1 MWRLLL
7 RFGSGAEG
15 SITGTITRYFQG
27 EGTAGEGQR
36 QICARDSKW
45 AALFRK
51 SRDKDVTKGWRA
63 EGEELRATEA
73 SHRPALSGN
82 PGDSGALPAR
92 GLTVLL
98 SSSWQG
104 SMQPLQ
110 EHPRCFSVL
119 TAMATQA
126 CPSPATSYEF

>member
-1 MWRLLL
+1 MTVWLLL

-15 SITGTITRYFQG
+15 SITGAVTRYFQG

-45 AALFRK
+45 AALFKK

-63 EGEELRATEA
+63 EAEGEELRATDA

-82 PGDSGALPAR
+82 PGDSGALPA
-92 GLTVLL
+92 GG
-98 SSSWQG
+98 QG
-104 SMQPLQ
+104 
-110 EHPRCFSVL
+110 
-119 TAMATQA
+119 
-126 CPSPATSYEF
+126 